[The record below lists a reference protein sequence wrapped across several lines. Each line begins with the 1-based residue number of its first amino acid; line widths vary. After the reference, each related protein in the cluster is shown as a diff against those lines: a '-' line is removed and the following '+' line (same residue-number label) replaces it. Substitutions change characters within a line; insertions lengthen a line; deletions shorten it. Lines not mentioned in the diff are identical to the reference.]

1 MTTLEDRQPLRALF
15 TLTEAFGGPV
25 IHKRFTSPEQCI
37 SWCNAQ
43 PLINAAWQANKTR
56 YQDPAWEGLDG
67 QDFLDLIKTGR
78 GTNATASFNKA
89 QAKLKT
95 DRLAIGGAPVPALT
109 GGAWVIPAYLSG
121 NPLCARTRPRA
132 KLPYRDFRFSL
143 QCSAYVDQAEL
154 GSIGA
159 TIARAIWDYTL
170 AGGTCSLTMFYTYG
184 FGRTAPENKAEAV
197 CFEVNIPVS
206 GVTSIALALSTAF
219 YRPVL
224 MNAVSHAISPK
235 ESDSIPM
242 KRHLQPA
249 NVVALQGTW
258 STDRAPLAAVGI
270 EA

>member
-1 MTTLEDRQPLRALF
+1 MSTLDDKKALRALF
-15 TLTEAFGGPV
+15 TLTESFGGPV
-25 IHKRFTSPEQCI
+25 LHRRFTSPEQCI

-43 PLINAAWQANKTR
+43 PLIYEAWAANKTR
-56 YQDPAWEGLDG
+56 HQAPAWEGLAG

-95 DRLAIGGAPVPALT
+95 NKLAIGGAPVPALT

-132 KLPYRDFRFSL
+132 KLPHRDFRFSL
-143 QCSAYVDQAEL
+143 QCSAWVDQAEL

-184 FGRTAPENKAEAV
+184 FGIKAPENGAEAV
-197 CFEVNIPVS
+197 CFEVNIPIS
-206 GVTSIALALSTAF
+206 GITSIALALSTAF

-224 MNAVSHAISPK
+224 MNAVSYAISPK
-235 ESDSIPM
+235 NADSIPM
-242 KRHLQPA
+242 KRHLQPRD
-249 NVVALQGTW
+249 VVALEGTW